1 MILSHERHSDA
12 ENPLSDLA
20 PALHRCVGGGEG
32 GGEDYVVPPLVLV
45 LDLSR
50 LGGGGGCGSRGS
62 SSDSS
67 CDNPDHEC
75 DNTDKDNETAPT
87 DLNDLLDEE
96 GSRLEYK
103 KSSVGRS
110 LQRAVEKL
118 HLKKVGCCA
127 NRAATQQLPRTTTP
141 PPPALHS
148 RYCTSTPTSP
158 HCSLRP
164 PRLSRIRLPSWLR
177 ARGTLKFY
185 ATSRRTT
192 HACRKSSISR
202 AASHHFPTKSLDHP
216 ATAPPLPYDPLNPA
230 TSPTTPDASC
240 CSRRC

>member
-1 MILSHERHSDA
+1 MIFSHERHSDA

-141 PPPALHS
+141 PPPAPHS

-164 PRLSRIRLPSWLR
+164 PRLSRNQATFVASGKGYKYFKILR
-177 ARGTLKFY
+177 Y
-185 ATSRRTT
+185 VTT
-192 HACRKSSISR
+192 HHPWTMH
-202 AASHHFPTKSLDHP
+202 AANPRYPAPHRTIFPQNHSTIL
-216 ATAPPLPYDPLNPA
+216 PPHRHY
-230 TSPTTPDASC
+230 PTIP
-240 CSRRC
+240 